1 MDGVWRGHR
10 SGGAGADPGT
20 ATLCRPAGPS
30 HARHGWFRS
39 RGGAASRSR
48 HEKRPRGHPDVQV
61 NDPAGQR
68 AATGAHHV
76 CGTQNGVRPVGP
88 RRNPPLGKHKSPV
101 HGFGAGMTHVILVVE
116 DNERNLKLLRDVL
129 EYAGYDVRAAR
140 TAEDGIAL
148 AASELPDLVLM
159 DLQLPGIDGM
169 EALRRLRE
177 SPQTADIPVVA
188 VTAQAMKHDRER
200 ALQAGFDGYVEK
212 PISVREFPDQVRGFL
227 SGEKGGTE

>member
-1 MDGVWRGHR
+1 
-10 SGGAGADPGT
+10 
-20 ATLCRPAGPS
+20 
-30 HARHGWFRS
+30 
-39 RGGAASRSR
+39 
-48 HEKRPRGHPDVQV
+48 
-61 NDPAGQR
+61 
-68 AATGAHHV
+68 
-76 CGTQNGVRPVGP
+76 
-88 RRNPPLGKHKSPV
+88 
-101 HGFGAGMTHVILVVE
+101 MTHVILVVE

-140 TAEDGIAL
+140 TGEDGIAL

-177 SPQTADIPVVA
+177 SPQTAGIPVVA